1 MLSSP
6 KSLVTFFFLTYA
18 LSWALWVPEALAM
31 HGVPLPAPIVQF
43 LASPFNPAA
52 FGPLIAAFALTL
64 YANGWKGVRGWLRQ
78 ALHVRFGKRWLGW
91 VLLLP
96 LLLFG
101 GGIMGTILLGV
112 TPFDP
117 AILFNPP
124 YALIG
129 FVVIFLTAGPLQE
142 ELGWRGYALPRLL
155 ERRSALSA
163 GVILGLLWWLWHL
176 PLVAIPGKFMTA
188 DPWLFLLLG
197 VEIVLTS
204 ILMTWVYLQT
214 RGSVLATMLFHTAM
228 NWSIWIF
235 LPSMTMTLP
244 ILILTIALLALA
256 VGWVVRRGLQAGF
269 TP

>member
-1 MLSSP
+1 MR
-6 KSLVTFFFLTYA
+6 
-18 LSWALWVPEALAM
+18 
-31 HGVPLPAPIVQF
+31 GVPLPGPIVQF

-78 ALHVRFGKRWLGW
+78 TLHVRFGKRWLGW
-91 VLLLP
+91 ALLLP

-117 AILFNPP
+117 VILSNPP

-142 ELGWRGYALPRLL
+142 ELGWRGYALPRLW
-155 ERRSALSA
+155 EGRSALSA
-163 GVILGLLWWLWHL
+163 SVILGSLWWLWHL
-176 PLVAIPGKFMTA
+176 PLVVIPGKFMTNEPLA
-188 DPWLFLLLG
+188 FPASG

-204 ILMTWVYLQT
+204 ILLTWVYLQA

-244 ILILTIALLALA
+244 ILVLTIALLALA
-256 VGWVVRRGLQAGF
+256 VEWVVRRGLQMDGGPSS
-269 TP
+269 TV